1 MDYSPKSK
9 KILGKASIG
18 DRVVVHTDGK
28 KYEGLLMPKYSENP
42 DTVTLKLDSGYT
54 IGLKPDRITVVEKS
68 GRGKPRSSVKR
79 SHDSSKPTITIL
91 HTGGTIASKI
101 DYKTGAAYPAIS
113 PEELSDAVPELREI
127 ANYNAKVV
135 FQMYSGDMEPDHW
148 KILAEK
154 VYDEARNGV
163 DGIIILHGT
172 DTMAYSAAAIAF
184 MVQKLPIPVLFV
196 GSQRSS
202 DRGSA
207 DGPMNITCA
216 SKFIVKSDF
225 SGVAICMHGTS
236 SDDYCLINPA
246 VNVKKM
252 HTSRRDTFRPIDVK
266 PYAKVWQDGKIEM
279 LRNDYIAKDMKKEPV
294 LRNGIERKV
303 AIIKIRPGITHKELE
318 FYKDYR
324 GIIIEGTGLGN
335 APVTVL
341 DKYTSHHA
349 KLLDTM
355 KKLSK
360 KGVKMFMV
368 SQCPYGKVNMN
379 VYAYGR
385 MVQDAGIVPLSM
397 TSEAAYTK
405 LIWALGNFPK
415 QVEKIMLENFCGEII
430 ENIKADTFLI

>member
-1 MDYSPKSK
+1 MDYSAKTK
-9 KILGKASIG
+9 RTLGNALVG
-18 DRVVVHTDGK
+18 DRIAVHTNGK
-28 KYEGLLMPKYSENP
+28 KYEGFLMPKHSEDP

-54 IGLKPDRITVVEKS
+54 IGLKPDKIALIEKA
-68 GRGKPRSSVKR
+68 RNVRTQPAPKR
-79 SHDSSKPTITIL
+79 VHDSSKPTITIL
-91 HTGGTIASKI
+91 HTGGTIASKV

-135 FQMYSGDMEPDHW
+135 FQMYSGDMEPEHW

-154 VYDEARNGV
+154 VYEEAKSGV

-207 DGPMNITCA
+207 DGPMNIICA
-216 SKFIVKSDF
+216 SLFIVKSDF
-225 SGVAICMHGTS
+225 SGVAVCMHGTS
-236 SDDYCLINPA
+236 SDDYCLVNPA

-266 PYAKVWQDGKIEM
+266 PYAKVWQNGSIEM
-279 LRNDYIAKDMKKEPV
+279 IRNDYSAKDKKRGPV
-294 LRNGIERKV
+294 LRNKIGKKV
-303 AIIKIRPGITHKELE
+303 AIIKIRPGISHKELE
-318 FYKDYR
+318 FYKDY
-324 GIIIEGTGLGN
+324 GGVIIEGTGLGN

-341 DKYTSHHA
+341 DEYTAHHG
-349 KLLDTM
+349 KLLEAM
-355 KKLSK
+355 GKMSK
-360 KGVKMFMV
+360 RGVKMFMV

-385 MVQDAGIVPLSM
+385 AVQDAGIVPLAM
-397 TSEAAYTK
+397 TSEAAYVK

-415 QVEKIMLENFCGEII
+415 NAEKIMLENFCGEIV